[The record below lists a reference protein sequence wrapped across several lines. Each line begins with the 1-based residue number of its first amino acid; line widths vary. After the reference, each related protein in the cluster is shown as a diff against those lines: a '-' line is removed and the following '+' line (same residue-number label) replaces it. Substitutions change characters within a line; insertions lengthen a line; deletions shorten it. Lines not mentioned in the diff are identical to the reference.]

1 MDGINNLDLRILRNF
16 KLLRENRLKAQLS
29 ADLLNAMNHTNFSPP
44 NVDPRNS
51 AFGRVSAQRGLSRII
66 QANLRFVF

>member
-1 MDGINNLDLRILRNF
+1 MRILRNF

-29 ADLLNAMNHTNFSPP
+29 ADLLNAMNHTTFTAP

>member
-1 MDGINNLDLRILRNF
+1 
-16 KLLRENRLKAQLS
+16 LKAQLS
-29 ADLLNAMNHTNFSPP
+29 ADLLNAMNHTNFTAP